1 MILQTVVKIF
11 AQLVHFIVIVDLFI
25 VMCILN
31 NSILLQNYEIMQK
44 S

>member
-25 VMCILN
+25 VMYILN